1 MTVSAKIRNR
11 TRSLEKRVIVDL
23 ENFEKRPMF
32 VKQNSNIK
40 LINISRNKNAKVTK
54 MSFDYLNLRWV

>member
-11 TRSLEKRVIVDL
+11 TRSLEKRVIVGL

-32 VKQNSNIK
+32 VK
-40 LINISRNKNAKVTK
+40 
-54 MSFDYLNLRWV
+54 